1 MTQRIPVIEGL
12 FAELPGGPRLLGSRC
27 AFCATPYFPR
37 SPVCHNPDCDQ
48 GRIQSRME
56 DATFGPSGVLY
67 SHAVQNYPPPPP
79 AKYDEPYQPYAVGM
93 VDLAEGLRVLGRIAT
108 DDFSKLRGGMPVEL
122 IVDRLY
128 RDEGGNDVVTW
139 QFRPAEAAA
148 RGNQGRRKP

>member
-1 MTQRIPVIEGL
+1 MSQRVPVIEGL
-12 FAELPGGPRLLGSRC
+12 FSEEAEGPRLLGSRC
-27 AFCATPYFPR
+27 ATCATPYFPK
-37 SPVCHNPDCDQ
+37 SPVCHNPDCDES
-48 GRIQSRME
+48 RIE
-56 DATFGPSGVLY
+56 DATFGPHGVLF
-67 SHAVQNYPPPPP
+67 SCAVQNYPPPPP